1 MDIIIIG
8 AGGVGREVALII
20 EQINARTPK
29 WNILGIVD
37 DNESM
42 WGKVVNGYVVL
53 GGLSYLDRYR
63 NKGDITY
70 INKPNIWP
78 KNNVIINVGIKTDKF
93 KLGIPTDNAIIIA
106 PKILMNKNEN
116 IPWPITFIKL
126 IVK

>member
-42 WGKVVNGYVVL
+42 WGKVVNGYVVVPFL
-53 GGLSYLDRYR
+53 PL
-63 NKGDITY
+63 KY
-70 INKPNIWP
+70 ISFFLLKL
-78 KNNVIINVGIKTDKF
+78 KF
-93 KLGIPTDNAIIIA
+93 
-106 PKILMNKNEN
+106 
-116 IPWPITFIKL
+116 
-126 IVK
+126 